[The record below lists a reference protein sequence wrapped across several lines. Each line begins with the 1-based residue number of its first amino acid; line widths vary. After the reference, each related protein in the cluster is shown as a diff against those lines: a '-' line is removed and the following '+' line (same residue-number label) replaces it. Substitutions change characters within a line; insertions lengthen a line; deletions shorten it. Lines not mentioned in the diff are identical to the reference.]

1 MFSWN
6 FRYLLTL
13 NECTLIINYK
23 NNSFYK
29 SHFEKNMV
37 LFYIICG
44 FFLKILQT
52 SEKQLARKLAEKG
65 DRITRED
72 IIYLLGDHLRTI
84 EQLQVKL
91 KINYRSYYSING
103 NLWT

>member
-1 MFSWN
+1 MNVLS
-6 FRYLLTL
+6 LSITK
-13 NECTLIINYK
+13 IIHSIK
-23 NNSFYK
+23 VILK
-29 SHFEKNMV
+29 KNMV

-103 NLWT
+103 NL